1 MKLKK
6 ILSIV
11 MAVVLCFSLA
21 SCSGLDAQV
30 DQKLDVT
37 QIKEEQKE
45 EQKSEKILH
54 PKVTVSDKS
63 GNTLTVVTIY
73 NKDGVSVIGGYIES
87 AVDSSGKAL
96 NKKSFEYIGK
106 VIALSKDEKENYTIT
121 YTKDSKFVVCDALF
135 DEESNIVAL
144 QDAIDID
151 ADKDKKEY
159 FQVLSQ
165 VDEQGNLF
173 IKLDTDEKGKLI
185 NVKIEKDKDGNEA
198 VRDEDGKKVVVSH
211 EGAQNSNPSNAE
223 ETTNSGSSNN
233 TTNTTES
240 GSSTTPQRENLI
252 TLSKNSTASTTA
264 KSGVVISNALV
275 TINKPNNYVINSDT
289 KEWHGR
295 IVVDLPNT
303 ASCEIRFED
312 VNISYNK
319 GNILQ
324 IKDSSVQTNRDF
336 LETEGEA
343 TDAMDDA
350 IKEIADTEEAPY
362 VDLVFPTGTSS
373 TFHSTANSYT
383 GVIYNESR
391 LTIKGNGSLTVESRT
406 NADNCLCSTKRV
418 TIKNVTLDMTTA
430 ANTSTHKLAS
440 ASGSAK
446 GIFSYG
452 KVTIES
458 GKINIKTN
466 GDAIRADDFYVKGG
480 VTNLFSSACDGVDT
494 DDRIHITGGNITS
507 IALEKSAFKVRRVNN
522 TINGVVDAKLKVRL
536 DENGQMR
543 DYFKITSGTVI
554 GESKKMTEVTI
565 ADQANILARIKKSA
579 STSSGDGAISDDDS
593 QRRQI
598 ITITN
603 SKDSV
608 VKASQNKCTKFLY
621 SSYALDEKESYIAKG
636 DSTTTPANVNF
647 STKIGKAKIKCTV

>member
-11 MAVVLCFSLA
+11 LAAVLCFSLA
-21 SCSGLDAQV
+21 SCSALDAQV
-30 DQKLDVT
+30 DQKLEVT

-45 EQKSEKILH
+45 EKTPEKVLH

-63 GNTLTVVTIY
+63 GNTLTVVNVY

-87 AVDSSGKAL
+87 AVDSNGKAL
-96 NKKSFEYIGK
+96 NKKTFEYIGK
-106 VIALSKDEKENYTIT
+106 VIALSKDEKEKYTIT

-144 QDAIDID
+144 QDAIDVD

-165 VDEQGNLF
+165 VDEQNNLF

-198 VRDEDGKKVVVSH
+198 VRDEDGKKVAVSH
-211 EGAQNSNPSNAE
+211 EGAPNSNSSSSEGA
-223 ETTNSGSSNN
+223 TSSDSSNN
-233 TTNTTES
+233 TTNS
-240 GSSTTPQRENLI
+240 GSTTTPQRENII

-303 ASCEIRFED
+303 ADCEIRFED

-336 LETEGEA
+336 LETEAEA

-373 TFHSTANSYT
+373 TFHSTAKSYT

-391 LTIKGNGSLTVESRT
+391 LTIKGNGSLNVESRT

-430 ANTSTHKLAS
+430 ANTSTHKIAS
-440 ASGSAK
+440 TTGSAK

-458 GKINIKTN
+458 GKVNIKTN

-480 VTNLFSSACDGVDT
+480 VTNLFSSASDGIDT
-494 DDRIHITGGNITS
+494 DDRIHITGGSITS
-507 IALEKSAFKVRRVNN
+507 VALEKSAYKVRRVNN
-522 TINGVVDAKLKVRL
+522 TINGVADAKLKVRL
-536 DENGQMR
+536 DENKQPR

-554 GESKKMTEVTI
+554 GESKKMTVVTI
-565 ADQANILARIKKSA
+565 ADQANILAKIKKKS
-579 STSSGDGAISDDDS
+579 STSSTDGAISADDS

-603 SKDSV
+603 SSGV
-608 VKASQNKCTKFLY
+608 LVKASQNKCTKFLY
-621 SSYALDEKESYIAKG
+621 SSYALSEKEEYTAVG
-636 DSTTTPANVNF
+636 DSTTAHADVKF
-647 STKIGKAKIKCTV
+647 STKIGKASIKCTV